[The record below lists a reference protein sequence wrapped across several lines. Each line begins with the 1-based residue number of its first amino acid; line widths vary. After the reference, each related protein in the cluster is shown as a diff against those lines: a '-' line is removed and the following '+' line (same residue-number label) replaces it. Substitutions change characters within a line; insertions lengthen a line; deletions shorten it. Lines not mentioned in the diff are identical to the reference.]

1 MAGQERTVVMGLMSY
16 VREDGTYRTA
26 VAGETVR
33 VHPDHVER
41 FDRLNR
47 LQGQEPEK
55 SEPEKAE
62 PKPRTSTRSRKES

>member
-1 MAGQERTVVMGLMSY
+1 MAGHERTVVMGLMSY

-47 LQGQEPEK
+47 LQGQEPAEQ
-55 SEPEKAE
+55 EKAD
-62 PKPRTSTRSRKES
+62 PKPRTSTRTRKES